1 MPRTPRTDVGG
12 LVYHVLN
19 RANARAPLFDD
30 EADYRRFTALLA
42 EERAHTGMR
51 LLAWCLMPN
60 HWHLVNAKGVR
71 TLYAARIAR
80 YDPPMPRTPRTD
92 VGGLVYHVL
101 NRANAR
107 APLFDDTLDYRQF
120 KPNLPRSM
128 RARKLTIA

>member
-1 MPRTPRTDVGG
+1 
-12 LVYHVLN
+12 
-19 RANARAPLFDD
+19 
-30 EADYRRFTALLA
+30 
-42 EERAHTGMR
+42 
-51 LLAWCLMPN
+51 
-60 HWHLVNAKGVR
+60 
-71 TLYAARIAR
+71 
-80 YDPPMPRTPRTD
+80 MPRTPRTD